1 MRKIT
6 VQNYRDDKYYPR
18 VVSAVSRILDRQ
30 DFVSPVELFTEMMLL
45 QSEDVESWRR
55 GQISYLERVIQ
66 CNLTKASR
74 ILRILR
80 FHAHGLNLG
89 PSMTVYKRRSK
100 TLRFSKTGE
109 NSLEEAYSRH
119 FVIVGKK
126 RSKRAVTSASAP
138 EEKRIGQKR

>member
-18 VVSAVSRILDRQ
+18 VVAAVSRILERQ

-80 FHAHGLNLG
+80 FHAHDLNLG
-89 PSMTVYKRRSK
+89 PSMIVYRRRSK
-100 TLRFSKTGE
+100 TLRFSKSGDK
-109 NSLEEAYSRH
+109 SLEE
-119 FVIVGKK
+119 
-126 RSKRAVTSASAP
+126 
-138 EEKRIGQKR
+138 